1 MSSRTDLRAADN
13 PDIHPAIRLSVAL
26 RNFVDLV
33 GRGGSFL
40 ILPLICVTIF
50 DVVAR
55 KLVWIQIFLVS
66 KVSRLF
72 ESTLMQELEW
82 HFHTALFVLVLGY
95 GYIYNTHVRVDLVRE
110 KLNFRKQTWI
120 EFLGCSMFMIPYTCV
135 VIYFASIFAYESFMI
150 GEISAS
156 QVGLTHRWIIK
167 TVLTFGLVV
176 AAIAGFSVW
185 LQTVLVLFGPK
196 DLRFQL
202 MTLEW
207 PEDVEDDDEEAE
219 EAEAELEAIE
229 ETQRTAS

>member
-13 PDIHPAIRLSVAL
+13 PDIHPMIRLSVAL

-110 KLNFRKQTWI
+110 KLKFRKQAWI
-120 EFLGCSMFMIPYTCV
+120 EFLGCSVFMIPYTCV

-167 TVLTFGLVV
+167 TVLTFGLIV

-207 PEDVEDDDEEAE
+207 PEEGEDDDEEAA

-229 ETQRTAS
+229 ETRRTAS